1 MVPLALGART
11 REFESHTPDQIHS
24 GISSM
29 EGRTVRGGEI
39 SRFESEIPDHNQGR
53 NMDNFKKEMM
63 KNVQIG
69 GFKCPC
75 CNDFFGKTR
84 KVLNR
89 LARKRLKN
97 KLNNELKYGDIK

>member
-1 MVPLALGART
+1 
-11 REFESHTPDQIHS
+11 
-24 GISSM
+24 
-29 EGRTVRGGEI
+29 
-39 SRFESEIPDHNQGR
+39 
-53 NMDNFKKEMM
+53 MDNFKKEMM